1 MPLRTV
7 SNDEL
12 RVMSSPL
19 NTILPRRGGVK
30 PTIEL
35 TSVVLPTPLRPEQAE
50 NLALLELQ
58 RQSLQDVGVAVI
70 GVNVLDFEDRAWLSL
85 FPGRFPGPSGCS

>member
-7 SNDEL
+7 SKDEL
-12 RVMSSPL
+12 WVMSAPL

-35 TSVVLPTPLRPEQAE
+35 TSVVLPTPLRPKQAQ
-50 NLALLELQ
+50 NLALLELE

-70 GVNVLDFEDRAWLSL
+70 GMDVLNFEDAPWIS
-85 FPGRFPGPSGCS
+85 PSPDRFPGPSGCS